1 MHLLDLDHLGA
12 PDDPVH
18 LVLHYHLEH
27 QQKLEHHQFL
37 GVLDDPDVLE
47 NLGHQRDPEFL
58 EHLVHQQHLE
68 HLLILET
75 LVLLVPHHYLDD
87 LENPENQY

>member
-58 EHLVHQQHLE
+58 EHPV
-68 HLLILET
+68 HLLDLGVLET
-75 LVLLVPHHYLDD
+75 LVLPELRHYLDD
-87 LENPENQY
+87 LEIPEHQY